1 MPCPH
6 LLNSLITSVLNSF
19 AYELELKYTYVF
31 KSTEIC
37 YRQLSAQ
44 WWCLQ
49 GFLLVMN
56 KCFYWYG
63 WELEGYIC
71 LWWKAWLENNLFWDR
86 LLYKAKLWLCSSLF
100 SWWAIVLKTQGL
112 VSSERWGKIVRN
124 KSRAIIHYQPL
135 SSSLLLALILKRPL
149 QAVPSNTMF
158 LVYWERDKFE
168 MINRGEQIGSHRSAV
183 INLYI
188 CVRAQNKSSND
199 LTEGGT
205 RKCICQS
212 SVLSI
217 VESVS
222 GLSVLLKDIVNTQ
235 TVSLPV
241 FKLLLAINKQYT

>member
-1 MPCPH
+1 MSWNWGIH
-6 LLNSLITSVLNSF
+6 MFSRALKSVTSN
-19 AYELELKYTYVF
+19 
-31 KSTEIC
+31 
-37 YRQLSAQ
+37 
-44 WWCLQ
+44 
-49 GFLLVMN
+49 FLHNNDFNKDLYWLWINAFIDMN
-56 KCFYWYG
+56 EK
-63 WELEGYIC
+63 LEGYIC
-71 LWWKAWLENNLFWDR
+71 LWWKAWLEKSFVVR

-100 SWWAIVLKTQGL
+100 SLWAIVLKTQGL
-112 VSSERWGKIVRN
+112 VSSERRAKIVRH

-149 QAVPSNTMF
+149 QDVPSNTMC

-168 MINRGEQIGSHRSAV
+168 MTHRGEQIGSQRSAE

-188 CVRAQNKSSND
+188 CVRAQNKPSND

-222 GLSVLLKDIVNTQ
+222 GLSVLLKDIVTQ

-241 FKLLLAINKQYT
+241 FTLLLAINKQYT

>member
-135 SSSLLLALILKRPL
+135 SSS
-149 QAVPSNTMF
+149 TT
-158 LVYWERDKFE
+158 
-168 MINRGEQIGSHRSAV
+168 GSHLETSPAGCAFKHHVPCLLRKGQV
-183 INLYI
+183 W
-188 CVRAQNKSSND
+188 ND
-199 LTEGGT
+199 KQRGT
-205 RKCICQS
+205 NRIS
-212 SVLSI
+212 
-217 VESVS
+217 
-222 GLSVLLKDIVNTQ
+222 
-235 TVSLPV
+235 
-241 FKLLLAINKQYT
+241 